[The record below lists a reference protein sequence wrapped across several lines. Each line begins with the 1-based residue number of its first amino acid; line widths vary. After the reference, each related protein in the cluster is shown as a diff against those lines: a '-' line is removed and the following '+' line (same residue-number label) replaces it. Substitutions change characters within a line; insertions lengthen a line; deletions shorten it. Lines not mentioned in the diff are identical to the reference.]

1 MSDLHSIN
9 AEQRLY
15 VLKCGAGYTCLGFD
29 VAEKRRKAY
38 LGWLGNGDLGLATIG
53 ASVGTAEAYSAYC
66 DALDAV
72 LAACR
77 RTGVRC
83 EVELTPALVG
93 LEGKRVEVTTPSGER
108 SRFYV
113 GKSTGPIPIHLEIE
127 SRRDHGGGAAYVPEG
142 STVRVIG
149 AR

>member
-1 MSDLHSIN
+1 MSDLNSIN

-15 VLKCGAGYTCLGFD
+15 VLNCGSGFTCLGFD

-38 LGWLGNGDLGLATIG
+38 LAWLGKGDLGLATIG
-53 ASVGTAEAYSAYC
+53 ATVGTAEAYSAYC
-66 DALDAV
+66 DALGEV

-83 EVELTPALVG
+83 DIELTPALAG
-93 LEGKRVEVTTPSGER
+93 LEGKRVEVTTPSGDR

-113 GKSTGPIPIHLEIE
+113 GKSTGQIPIHLEIKT
-127 SRRDHGGGAAYVPEG
+127 RRSHGGYAAYVPEG
-142 STVRVIG
+142 STVRVV
-149 AR
+149 A